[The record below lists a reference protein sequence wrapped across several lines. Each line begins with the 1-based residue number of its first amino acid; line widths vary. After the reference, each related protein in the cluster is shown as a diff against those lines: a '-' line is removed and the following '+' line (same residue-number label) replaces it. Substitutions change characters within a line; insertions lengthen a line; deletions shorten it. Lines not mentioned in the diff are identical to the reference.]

1 MGFRAGET
9 VIVTVEDKNHVGVVL
24 DQYIINKQTVYDV
37 LLENRSA
44 LIMLPTAPSK
54 NTYINKALTA
64 KLCDTGMIEIT
75 IPYKTLLAEEML
87 PICHA

>member
-9 VIVTVEDKNHVGVVL
+9 VIVTVEETNHVGVIL
-24 DQYIINKQTVYDV
+24 DQYIVNKQTVYDV

-44 LIMLPTAPSK
+44 LIMVPTATSK

-64 KLCDTGMIEIT
+64 KLCDTGMIETT